1 MENPAKPDGCLYGW
15 TTPEILGTT
24 MNGNTTTNNEQQLN
38 DKIMNHIM
46 TRAEA
51 EGLSIPSGM
60 EVTMHDTVR
69 DCIEAARGLKGDIEG
84 ADKKYCRTVISNAL
98 GIAKSTSYKKCIEA
112 VMTDVIGAEASMTNI
127 YNRLAVVDEEPEED
141 IVDVPTTSGT
151 DVSDIEAR
159 ISQMEATFGGAIDRL
174 VGLVEA
180 VASKQPVVAPQPEVE
195 PSEPEASDEPKEYG
209 LRVRKY
215 KSKNPEGWKD
225 GTHFSIG
232 VVTDMVDKNGN
243 GKPTV
248 CQLIKATTQE
258 EAIKMARDRIRRR
271 LIQTQKGLNAK
282 TQDSDTWVQ
291 IANEHGITD
300 AVIDQFR
307 TNPNKYVQQ
316 TRRTAKNLRD
326 TLGITNV
333 KTFNA
338 LANDIISGAEAPVAS
353 TPSTS
358 GGLSLEDT
366 TSSEVTMATVDPNE
380 VREVMK
386 EFGYS
391 FAEAKAFLS

>member
-1 MENPAKPDGCLYGW
+1 
-15 TTPEILGTT
+15 

-38 DKIMNHIM
+38 DKVMNHIM

-60 EVTMHDTVR
+60 EVTMHDTIR

-84 ADKKYCRTVISNAL
+84 ADKKYCRTVITNAL

-127 YNRLAVVDEEPEED
+127 YNRLAVEDEPEEED

-151 DVSDIEAR
+151 DGFNVLAIEAR
-159 ISQMEATFGGAIDRL
+159 INQMEATFGGAIDRL

-195 PSEPEASDEPKEYG
+195 PSEPEASEAPKEYG

-232 VVTDMVDKNGN
+232 VITDMVDKNGN
-243 GKPTV
+243 GQPTV

-291 IANEHGITD
+291 VANEHGITD

-326 TLGITNV
+326 ALGITNV
-333 KTFNA
+333 KTFNV
-338 LANDIISGAEAPVAS
+338 LANDIISGRGPDVVDS

-366 TSSEVTMATVDPNE
+366 TSAEPMATVDPNE